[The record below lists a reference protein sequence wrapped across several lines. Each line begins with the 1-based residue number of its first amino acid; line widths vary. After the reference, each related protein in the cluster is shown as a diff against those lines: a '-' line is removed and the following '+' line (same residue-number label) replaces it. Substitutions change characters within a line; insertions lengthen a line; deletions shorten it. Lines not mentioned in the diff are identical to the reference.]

1 MYNIQCTPWATEMW
15 SAKLVLL
22 RHGHLITTT
31 NISQSS
37 SLDIQSYL
45 CNIIFLR
52 PGKQTNVS
60 VKTFNET

>member
-1 MYNIQCTPWATEMW
+1 MSYWDVIMQPNLFCYVEQ
-15 SAKLVLL
+15 
-22 RHGHLITTT
+22 GHLITTT

>member
-1 MYNIQCTPWATEMW
+1 MSYWDVISQTCF
-15 SAKLVLL
+15 V
-22 RHGHLITTT
+22 TTT

>member
-15 SAKLVLL
+15 SAKLVL
-22 RHGHLITTT
+22 ITAT

>member
-1 MYNIQCTPWATEMW
+1 MSYWDVIMQPNLFCYEQ
-15 SAKLVLL
+15 
-22 RHGHLITTT
+22 GHLITTT

-60 VKTFNET
+60 VKTFHET